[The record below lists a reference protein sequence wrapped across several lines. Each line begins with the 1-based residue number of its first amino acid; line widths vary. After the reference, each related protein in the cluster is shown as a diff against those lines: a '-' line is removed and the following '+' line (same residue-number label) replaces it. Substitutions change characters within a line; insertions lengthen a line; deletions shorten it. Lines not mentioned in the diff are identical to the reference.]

1 MFEESIFDSIFTMK
15 FFTIISDIKHIGNEQ
30 NLMYGISMINGA
42 IFQRNAA
49 ISRKQLL
56 LKPQP
61 WIYLKHSPF
70 NNFIFQTSLDINFL
84 ASSLKIH
91 FD

>member
-1 MFEESIFDSIFTMK
+1 MFEESTFDSIFIVK
-15 FFTIISDIKHIGNEQ
+15 FVTIISNIKNIRNKQ
-30 NLMYGISMINGA
+30 NLMYDIPMINGA

-61 WIYLKHSPF
+61 
-70 NNFIFQTSLDINFL
+70 
-84 ASSLKIH
+84 
-91 FD
+91 

>member
-1 MFEESIFDSIFTMK
+1 MFEESTFDSIFIVK
-15 FFTIISDIKHIGNEQ
+15 FVTIISNIKNIRNKQ
-30 NLMYGISMINGA
+30 NLMYDIPMINGA

-61 WIYLKHSPF
+61 WIYFKQSPF

-84 ASSLKIH
+84 ALSLKIH

>member
-1 MFEESIFDSIFTMK
+1 MFEESIFDSIFIVK
-15 FFTIISDIKHIGNEQ
+15 FVTIISNIKHIGNKQ
-30 NLMYGISMINGA
+30 NLMYDIPMINGA

-61 WIYLKHSPF
+61 WIYFKQSPF

-84 ASSLKIH
+84 ALSLKIH

>member
-1 MFEESIFDSIFTMK
+1 MFEESIFDSIFIVK
-15 FFTIISDIKHIGNEQ
+15 FVTIISNIKNIRNKQ
-30 NLMYGISMINGA
+30 NLMYDIPMINGA

-61 WIYLKHSPF
+61 WIYFKQSPF

-84 ASSLKIH
+84 ALSLKIH